1 MTAKKS
7 LINFSKGFTLI
18 ELLVVVAIIAILVT
32 LGASSYTTAQ
42 RKGRDVQRKSDLK
55 QVQSA
60 LEFYYSDHNV
70 YPDPGAGDTLTC
82 ESATAI
88 AWGGRMACGSKTYLG
103 AIPKDPLSSSQEYKY
118 LAPTAASTCPGSGY
132 PENCQKYVLFAK
144 LENSGDSDIASG
156 AANNVG
162 NAECTLSGGITVPPG
177 YNYCTYPAQ

>member
-18 ELLVVVAIIAILVT
+18 AILVT
-32 LGASSYTTAQ
+32 LGASSYTTDQ

-118 LAPTAASTCPGSGY
+118 LAPTAASDRKSTRLP
-132 PENCQKYVLFAK
+132 V
-144 LENSGDSDIASG
+144 
-156 AANNVG
+156 
-162 NAECTLSGGITVPPG
+162 T
-177 YNYCTYPAQ
+177 